1 MLVGDIGSG
10 SLGHRLEEPN
20 MAFTSEAIVSTVP
33 IVIRRRARFG
43 ECDPAGVVYTPVFSE
58 YTMSA
63 YQWTLSVLL
72 GGPMLQML
80 KKLDFDSPIRAQ
92 SFDFMSVITAEQVF
106 EMTSLVGEIRNRT
119 FDLLITGRS
128 VGEGSRDLFSARISP
143 ITVSRA
149 DRRSIAIPQSLRSQL
164 ERYQQRTQEAQP

>member
-1 MLVGDIGSG
+1 MLVGDVGAG
-10 SLGHRLEEPN
+10 FLGHRLEEAD

-80 KKLDFDSPIRAQ
+80 KELDFDSPIRAQ
-92 SFDFMSVITAEQVF
+92 LFDFTSIISAEQVF
-106 EMTSLVGEIRNRT
+106 DMTSLVDEIRNRT

-128 VGEGSRDLFSARISP
+128 IGEGARDLFSARVTP
-143 ITVSRA
+143 ITVSRR
-149 DRRSIAIPQSLRSQL
+149 DRRSIAIPQVLRSQL
-164 ERYQQRTQEAQP
+164 ELYQQRTQGAQP